1 MKSASKS
8 LQKKINELSSIKYS
22 AFTIISKCRSCG
34 TCIKFCP
41 LKIRAYNSEGKAITI
56 ITEKSCGGCSVCFK
70 RCPYGAIQ
78 LIPIIKKE

>member
-8 LQKKINELSSIKYS
+8 LQKKINELSHVKYF
-22 AFTIISKCRSCG
+22 AITILSKCRSCG

-70 RCPYGAIQ
+70 RCPNGAIQ